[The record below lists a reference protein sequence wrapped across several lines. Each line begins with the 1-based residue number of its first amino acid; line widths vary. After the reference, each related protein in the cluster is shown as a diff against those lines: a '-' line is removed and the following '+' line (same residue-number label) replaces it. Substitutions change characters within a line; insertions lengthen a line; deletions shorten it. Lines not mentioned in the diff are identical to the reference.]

1 MITALLILHVLA
13 AAALVGLVLIQQGQ
27 GADAG
32 AAFGSGASG
41 TVFGARGA
49 ASFLTRL
56 TAVLA
61 TVFFLTS
68 IGLTY
73 IASHR
78 PERGSVT
85 DTIPASAPADADVDA
100 APAPAPPAPR
110 LPE

>member
-1 MITALLILHVLA
+1 MTTVLLIIHVLVA
-13 AAALVGLVLIQQGQ
+13 IVLVGLVLIQHGQ

-49 ASFLTRL
+49 ASFLTRT

-68 IGLTY
+68 IALTY
-73 IASHR
+73 LAAHR

-85 DTIPASAPADADVDA
+85 DTIA
-100 APAPAPPAPR
+100 APAQPAPETPAPKPAPAQ
-110 LPE
+110 LPD